1 MIRVASDLGRSPET
15 NPPDRNRKC
24 RYTYIHSCTALM
36 LSSSFLPPYFPQEPA
51 APTTQ
56 TGEMQM
62 TVPDTNADD
71 HPGQLDE
78 DSPPRDAQSG
88 SN

>member
-1 MIRVASDLGRSPET
+1 
-15 NPPDRNRKC
+15 
-24 RYTYIHSCTALM
+24 M